1 MKDYESEEF
10 KKKKRK
16 MQSLLVHQDAEPFSS
31 EEFDNVQ
38 KLVYL
43 VHPFHVE
50 IYLGERM
57 GDLVSKR
64 RREIMIHRG
73 EEPQL

>member
-1 MKDYESEEF
+1 MKDDESEEF
-10 KKKKRK
+10 EEKKRK
-16 MQSLLVHQDAEPFSS
+16 MQRLLIHQNAEPFSS
-31 EEFDNVQ
+31 EEFQNVQ

-43 VHPFHVE
+43 VHPFLFE

-64 RREIMIHRG
+64 RREIMILRG
-73 EEPQL
+73 EAP